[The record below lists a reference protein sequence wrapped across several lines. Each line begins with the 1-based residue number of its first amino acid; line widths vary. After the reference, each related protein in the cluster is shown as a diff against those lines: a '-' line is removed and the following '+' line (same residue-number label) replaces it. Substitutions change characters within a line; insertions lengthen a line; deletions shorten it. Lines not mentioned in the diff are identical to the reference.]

1 MAIYHIKV
9 GFIIHFKTMENTK
22 STKSIKS
29 IKEKSFEEVLAEL
42 DQMIEADM
50 LKFKEALDNLS
61 VRENTNAYFE
71 QEETLIEEFE
81 TPQIF
86 SNLAENQTNF
96 INSDEDSRLSN
107 YVQDSISD

>member
-1 MAIYHIKV
+1 
-9 GFIIHFKTMENTK
+9 MENTK
-22 STKSIKS
+22 NTKNTKS